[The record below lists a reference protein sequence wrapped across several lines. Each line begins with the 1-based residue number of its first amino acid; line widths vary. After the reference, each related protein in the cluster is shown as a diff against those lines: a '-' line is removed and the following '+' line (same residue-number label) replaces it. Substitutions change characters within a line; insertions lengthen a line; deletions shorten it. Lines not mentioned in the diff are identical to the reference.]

1 MIISG
6 NSEQNHKI
14 AVTIADFW
22 VQKGLNNRLSISL
35 KMCALATTLFH
46 SVLLHCSNVANGS
59 SRSTH
64 IKSMMIPSNWLH

>member
-22 VQKGLNNRLSISL
+22 VQKGLNNRLNISL
-35 KMCALATTLFH
+35 KMCALATTLFQYCYI
-46 SVLLHCSNVANGS
+46 VL
-59 SRSTH
+59 
-64 IKSMMIPSNWLH
+64 M